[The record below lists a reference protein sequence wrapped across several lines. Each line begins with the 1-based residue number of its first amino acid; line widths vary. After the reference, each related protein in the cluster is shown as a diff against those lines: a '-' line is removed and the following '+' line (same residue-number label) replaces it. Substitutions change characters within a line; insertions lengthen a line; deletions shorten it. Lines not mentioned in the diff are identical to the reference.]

1 MRYESDLQDDE
12 PRNVYGARGMNSKK
26 FVRKFRNSAAMNR
39 WLEGE
44 GADCEIYSIE
54 RA

>member
-1 MRYESDLQDDE
+1 MRYETDLQDNE
-12 PRNVYGARGMNSKK
+12 VRKVYGARGMNSKK
-26 FVRKFRNSAAMNR
+26 FTRTFKNWAAMNR
-39 WLEGE
+39 WLEGD